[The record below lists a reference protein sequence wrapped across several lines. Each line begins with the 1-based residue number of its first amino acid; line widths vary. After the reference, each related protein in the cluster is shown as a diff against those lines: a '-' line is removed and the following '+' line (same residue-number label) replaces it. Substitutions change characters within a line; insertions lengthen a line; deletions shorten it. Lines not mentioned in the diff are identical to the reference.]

1 VKDELISAADAAEKL
16 GVTKRRVIALINA
29 KNPALKLPATKI
41 GSQYVIRAED
51 LEAVRERRAGR
62 PEQAEPSPA
71 ALAKRRSR
79 ARKG

>member
-1 VKDELISAADAAEKL
+1 MNDELISAADAAERL
-16 GVTKRRVIALINA
+16 GVSKRRVIALINA
-29 KNPALKLPATKI
+29 DNPALRLPAAKI
-41 GSQYVIRAED
+41 GSQYVIRAKD

-62 PEQAEPSPA
+62 PEQTDPSPA